1 MLFVLLHSS
10 LQLSQTFNCGGG
22 SGRCCRGGSSP
33 CCCELGSW
41 EWGQVLIFSP
51 GTAGPTKLS
60 PLPPDA
66 AHLRLLTQQPRPQV
80 SPPSTLHLPLPASHR
95 PALLTLY
102 SSQRLSICIC
112 WSIGSTRSIS
122 TLASASLI
130 TSSLHAWL
138 FKDNW
143 AWEPASLWVTVGWND
158 NQLDSI
164 QVQSQ
169 QG

>member
-1 MLFVLLHSS
+1 MWEGLPGWLITWLLRAG
-10 LQLSQTFNCGGG
+10 SQ
-22 SGRCCRGGSSP
+22 GRSWSSP
-33 CCCELGSW
+33 QGP
-41 EWGQVLIFSP
+41 Q
-51 GTAGPTKLS
+51 APTKLS
-60 PLPPDA
+60 PLPPDT
-66 AHLRLLTQQPRPQV
+66 AHLRLPMQQPRPQV
-80 SPPSTLHLPLPASHR
+80 SPSTTLHLPLSVSHR
-95 PALLTLY
+95 PAHLTLY
-102 SSQRLSICIC
+102 SPQRLSICIY

-122 TLASASLI
+122 TLASDSLI
-130 TSSLHAWL
+130 TSSLHAWV